1 MSARLMQRCY
11 SSIPGLVPNS
21 MPAFS
26 LRALVVGSLLTGLIA
41 GCARSAANGTT
52 SHPAPDRGSI
62 VTSEDLE
69 RTPVERVENA
79 LMAKVPGVWISHTTD
94 GSIAIRIRGFTSIYG
109 SNYPL
114 YVVDGMPVE
123 AGQEGAVPG
132 INPYDIASIEV
143 LKDVADTGIYGL
155 RGANGVIV
163 IKTKQARQ

>member
-1 MSARLMQRCY
+1 MQRCY

-62 VTSEDLE
+62 VTSEDLQ
-69 RTPVERVENA
+69 RTPVEPVENA
-79 LMAKVPGVWISHTTD
+79 LMAKVPGIWISHTTD
-94 GSIAIRIRGFTSIYG
+94 GSIAIRIRGPASIYG
-109 SNYPL
+109 SNDPL
-114 YVVDGMPVE
+114 YIIDGMPFQT
-123 AGQEGAVPG
+123 GPGGGLTG

-143 LKDVADTGIYGL
+143 LKDAADTGIYGL
-155 RGANGVIV
+155 RGANGVII
-163 IKTKQARQ
+163 IKTKLARQ